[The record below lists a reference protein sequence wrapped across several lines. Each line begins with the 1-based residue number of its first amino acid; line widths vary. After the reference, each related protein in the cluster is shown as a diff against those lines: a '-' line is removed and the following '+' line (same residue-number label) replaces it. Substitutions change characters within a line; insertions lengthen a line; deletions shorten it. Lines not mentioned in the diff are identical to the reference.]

1 MHVFCCIF
9 AENFAQ
15 SLEIKDPV
23 EDVSS
28 PLPLSPLPPS
38 HHSSHFTPG
47 LHTHGSSEVEV
58 QVLES
63 GTSGV
68 STILPPPRRGR
79 GKGRRQSKP
88 TERQP
93 NPSYAVYE
101 EQNVISD
108 GEFEVPAVADHQVVG
123 ATNSG
128 YLSVSSNTESLAQV
142 EASEAAENLA
152 FLATH
157 VTSLANSSHNNHL
170 EGSSTVTAGTIV
182 TLPATL
188 DQQDAAISDN
198 TTTSTYA
205 ATSQSVSSE
214 IVAVAEVASSL
225 QSDDVVTQSVADVAS
240 TQDIVTVGPP
250 NTEDEEVSQETVMTS
265 SGSEGVRRSRR
276 KMTRVKRLVSEDAN
290 PPLQAE
296 KEAKK
301 TSDKKGTAEK
311 RVLTNDAASST
322 SLEDV
327 LSSPPPAKRTR
338 SKAGSRTPVGVA
350 DGGVAMGGCGHPL
363 GWGVAEVGEF
373 IRGIPQCAGLKDVF
387 QEHVSGL
394 SCAV

>member
-1 MHVFCCIF
+1 MNMHKCLF

-38 HHSSHFTPG
+38 HPSSHFTPG
-47 LHTHGSSEVEV
+47 LHTHASSEVEV
-58 QVLES
+58 QVLQS

-68 STILPPPRRGR
+68 STILPLPRRGR

-93 NPSYAVYE
+93 NPSHPVYE

-108 GEFEVPAVADHQVVG
+108 GEFEIPSVADHQVVG
-123 ATNSG
+123 PTNSG
-128 YLSVSSNTESLAQV
+128 FLGVPSNTESLAQV

-157 VTSLANSSHNNHL
+157 VTSLANSSHHNPL
-170 EGSSTVTAGTIV
+170 EDSTTGGTI
-182 TLPATL
+182 PSTL
-188 DQQDAAISDN
+188 DQQDTNA
-198 TTTSTYA
+198 TTSTCA
-205 ATSQSVSSE
+205 STSQSVSSE

-225 QSDDVVTQSVADVAS
+225 QSDDVVTQSVSHVAS
-240 TQDIVTVGPP
+240 TQDIVTVGLS
-250 NTEDEEVSQETVMTS
+250 NAEDEEVVQECVMTS
-265 SGSEGVRRSRR
+265 SGSEAVRRSRR

-290 PPLQAE
+290 TPPQAE
-296 KEAKK
+296 REATCRRTPAKK
-301 TSDKKGTAEK
+301 GASER
-311 RVLTNDAASST
+311 RVLTNDVASST
-322 SLEDV
+322 NLEDV

-338 SKAGSRTPVGVA
+338 SKAGSRTPGGVA
-350 DGGVAMGGCGHPL
+350 EGGVAMGGCGHPL
-363 GWGVAEVGEF
+363 GWGVVEVGEF

-394 SCAV
+394 LCTTCV